1 MLIAQFLVNGF
12 ITGLAYALIAL
23 GFGLVY
29 NTTRIFNFAHGAVY
43 TLSAYVFYTFYVV
56 MGWHILLAAI
66 VALGVS
72 ALTGVLIDEFVF
84 RPLIKRGGSLLI
96 ALLSSLGLYI
106 VMVNVIAVAFG
117 NENKTLSIGVQ
128 PTYMLGAV
136 IVTRIQLIIVAVFAL
151 IFSSFL
157 VALRKTNIG
166 KVLRAMRDDPDL
178 LASMGVNQWSVRR
191 LVFALG
197 STLSSVAAILLALD
211 VGIDPNVG
219 MTAMLNGAVAVIIGG
234 IGIFEGA
241 AIGAVTLGL
250 LQSLVIW
257 QTSARWADAIIFLT
271 LIFFLLF
278 RPQGI
283 IGQRRRI
290 EEVGL

>member
-1 MLIAQFLVNGF
+1 MLITQFLVNGF

-43 TLSAYVFYTFYVV
+43 TLSAYAFYTFYVV
-56 MGWHILLAAI
+56 MEWNILLAAI
-66 VALGVS
+66 LALAVS
-72 ALTGVLIDEFVF
+72 AMTGVLIDEFVF
-84 RPLIKRGGSLLI
+84 RPLMKRGGSMLI

-106 VMVNVIAVAFG
+106 VIVNVIAVAFG
-117 NENKTLSIGVQ
+117 NENKTLSIEVQ
-128 PTYMLGAV
+128 PTYTLGAV

-151 IFSSFL
+151 IFFSLL

-178 LASMGVNQWSVRR
+178 LASMGVNQWGVRR

-197 STLSSVAAILLALD
+197 SILSSVAAILLALD
-211 VGIDPNVG
+211 VGIDPNIG

-250 LQSLVIW
+250 LQSLIIW

-278 RPQGI
+278 RPRGI
-283 IGQRRRI
+283 IGRRRRI